1 MKVTGQEVAVG
12 AMADCLLPGDPV
24 WPSASDL
31 GLAPAILEAADR
43 QRDWAAAMKTI
54 IAALPVRFAAG
65 GADSRSRVLKQIET
79 DQPDQFK
86 ALVTLA
92 YCVYYSDDRVLRI
105 IESIFGFPARPPQP
119 LGHSL
124 PPFDPAIL
132 RDIRK
137 KKPVWRKVRKREL
150 S

>member
-86 ALVTLA
+86 GFGNTGL
-92 YCVYYSDDRVLRI
+92 LRLL
-105 IESIFGFPARPPQP
+105 Q
-119 LGHSL
+119 
-124 PPFDPAIL
+124 
-132 RDIRK
+132 
-137 KKPVWRKVRKREL
+137 
-150 S
+150 